1 MVVSGS
7 QKGRGKMTE
16 VKVVGT
22 NHTSFTVSNLERSI
36 TFFTKFL
43 GFRVTSHE
51 PREPAMIQAL
61 TGIRGADID
70 VAYLQMPG
78 HALELIEYKGPEDRG
93 QVECR
98 VCDVGAAHI
107 AFDVE
112 DVEVVVTLGV
122 QYGAKLMGEVL
133 EITGGPNKGGRVAYM
148 RDPDGVT
155 MEFIQRGA
163 S

>member
-1 MVVSGS
+1 MSDA
-7 QKGRGKMTE
+7 
-16 VKVVGT
+16 KVLGV
-22 NHTSFTVSNLERSI
+22 NHTSFTVSDIERSI
-36 TFFTKFL
+36 SFFTEVL

-51 PREPAMIQAL
+51 PRDPAMIQAL
-61 TGIRGADID
+61 TGIDGADID

-78 HALELIEYKGPEDRG
+78 HALELIEYKGPDDRG
-93 QVECR
+93 KVNCR

-112 DVEVVVTLGV
+112 DLQAVVGPSLRNGVE
-122 QYGAKLMGEVL
+122 LMGEIL
-133 EITGGPNKGGRVAYM
+133 EITGGPNKGGQVAYM

-163 S
+163 G

>member
-1 MVVSGS
+1 
-7 QKGRGKMTE
+7 MTE

-36 TFFTKFL
+36 SFFTKFL

-51 PREPAMIQAL
+51 PRDPAMIQAL
-61 TGIRGADID
+61 TGIAGADID

-93 QVECR
+93 RVECR

-112 DVEVVVTLGV
+112 DVEALVTRGA

-133 EITGGPNKGGRVAYM
+133 EITSGPNKGGRAVYM

-155 MEFIQRGA
+155 MEFIQRRTG
-163 S
+163 